1 MIKFVSKDTKDI
13 KLGNKQVLKVYRG
26 IDVVWEN
33 KKWVLIK
40 SGTSPAFY
48 EDDWTFNVKADEK
61 IKIIPMEGLT
71 LNIDIY
77 EGETM
82 VDSKT
87 ITYDEIIERN
97 NSFEVNVLSVYAR
110 RQNVAIYLYK

>member
-1 MIKFVSKDTKDI
+1 MISKRPKSV
-13 KLGNKQVLKVYRG
+13 GNKNILKVMKG
-26 IDVVWEN
+26 IDVVWES

-40 SGTSPAFY
+40 SGTSPISY
-48 EDDWTFNVKADEK
+48 EDDWSFKVKADEK
-61 IKIIPMEGLT
+61 IKIVPMERLT
-71 LNIDIY
+71 LNLDIY

-97 NSFEVNVLSVYAR
+97 NSFEVKVLSVYAR

>member
-1 MIKFVSKDTKDI
+1 MISKTPKSVGNKDI
-13 KLGNKQVLKVYRG
+13 SKVMKGVY
-26 IDVVWEN
+26 VVWES

-40 SGTSPAFY
+40 SGTSPTSY
-48 EDDWTFNVKADEK
+48 EDDWSFKVKADEK
-61 IKIIPMEGLT
+61 IKIVPMERLT
-71 LNIDIY
+71 LNLDIY

-97 NSFEVNVLSVYAR
+97 NSFEVKVLSVYAR

>member
-1 MIKFVSKDTKDI
+1 MISKTPKSVGNKDI
-13 KLGNKQVLKVYRG
+13 SKVMKG
-26 IDVVWEN
+26 VDVVWES

-40 SGTSPAFY
+40 NGTSPTSY

-61 IKIIPMEGLT
+61 IKIVPMEGLT

-97 NSFEVNVLSVYAR
+97 NSFEVKVLSIYAR
-110 RQNVAIYLYK
+110 RQNVAVYLYK